1 MTHLVF
7 TFFFLVPKQLVSC
20 PVGCWENVNYN
31 ILNRAVDLQEFL
43 FFQEQKSWEEHL
55 PECLT
60 CTLGFGLLRRHCVW
74 WDMTL
79 QVGLPGSPV
88 VMLFMAALWDFFSH
102 VFYWFDVPSPA
113 VWQLDIIIFFWV
125 ILMELF
131 GFMEISKRF
140 TWIARLCH
148 CGSFLRLWRCAGAST
163 TCA

>member
-1 MTHLVF
+1 MWITTSWTEPLMVRILVF
-7 TFFFLVPKQLVSC
+7 PRAEVLGRASSRVLRENKGGKILV
-20 PVGCWENVNYN
+20 
-31 ILNRAVDLQEFL
+31 
-43 FFQEQKSWEEHL
+43 
-55 PECLT
+55 
-60 CTLGFGLLRRHCVW
+60 TLGFGLLRRHCVW

-88 VMLFMAALWDFFSH
+88 VMLFMAALRDFFFPMS
-102 VFYWFDVPSPA
+102 FYWFDVPPHQQFGNLTSSSF
-113 VWQLDIIIFFWV
+113 LLFWV

-131 GFMEISKRF
+131 GFNEISKRF